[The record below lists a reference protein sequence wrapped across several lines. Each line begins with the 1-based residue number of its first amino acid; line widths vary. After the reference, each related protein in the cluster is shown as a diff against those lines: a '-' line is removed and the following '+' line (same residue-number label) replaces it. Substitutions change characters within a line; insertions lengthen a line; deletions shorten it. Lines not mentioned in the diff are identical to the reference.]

1 MTPADPSFAVHD
13 VIIIVLLVCLIGEM
27 FLYVM
32 ARRGPRRRTMCGWAA
47 RANRQSRTNKP
58 HQPPRPEPERLEKP
72 LPPGF
77 AQLGGRRAKP
87 NGLVVVKSKTP
98 EPAP

>member
-1 MTPADPSFAVHD
+1 
-13 VIIIVLLVCLIGEM
+13 
-27 FLYVM
+27 
-32 ARRGPRRRTMCGWAA
+32 MCGWAA

-58 HQPPRPEPERLEKP
+58 QQPPRPEPERPEKP

-77 AQLGGRRAKP
+77 AQLGRRTVTPK
-87 NGLVVVKSKTP
+87 GLVVVKSKTP